1 MTGISPPFTE
11 AVDWASA
18 SIAARGP
25 LTVQGADL
33 LCGTAEVLHRGGH
46 QEITVDLH
54 EVVLADTAALDLLR
68 ALAEELRA
76 RHGRLVVLTEEEE
89 ERQ

>member
-11 AVDWASA
+11 AVDWAHA

-33 LCGTAEVLHRGGH
+33 IRGTAEVLLRSGH
-46 QEITVDLH
+46 SEITVDLH

-68 ALAEELRA
+68 GLAEEMRE
-76 RHGRLVVLTEEEE
+76 RDGRLVVLTEEEE
-89 ERQ
+89 PS